1 MMMMTLDHATI
12 IDRLR
17 HTFGIESSAIDWLTS
32 YLTNRSQFVKFGDV
46 LSPPTHCSIGVPQG
60 SVLGPILFSLFISPV
75 AGVIS
80 NFGVSFHQ
88 FADDTQLYIGID
100 PKSIVESLDSG
111 HPGQMQSCGP
121 RLVHKQWPGT
131 QPIEVRSS
139 LHGHQNETTFSR
151 EHRQGISDR
160 MWYIASWEHQKSWSD
175 TGLGTLSVQTCQQHL
190 QNITLPH
197 PSPSTYPTISGLR
210 DREDNWMRHRRITP
224 GLLQQHPVWYFSRKF
239 EEASDCAE
247 CSS

>member
-1 MMMMTLDHATI
+1 MLKILNDVYTTADGQRSTCLVALDLSAAFDTLDHATI

-100 PKSIVESLDSG
+100 QNPLSNHWTSWTNAV
-111 HPGQMQSCGP
+111 
-121 RLVHKQWPGT
+121 
-131 QPIEVRSS
+131 VRSS
-139 LHGHQNETTFSR
+139 TGSQTTAWHSTHRSPKFSSWAPER
-151 EHRQGISDR
+151 N
-160 MWYIASWEHQKSWSD
+160 YIQS
-175 TGLGTLSVQTCQQHL
+175 GT
-190 QNITLPH
+190 
-197 PSPSTYPTISGLR
+197 SPRY
-210 DREDNWMRHRRITP
+210 
-224 GLLQQHPVWYFSRKF
+224 Q
-239 EEASDCAE
+239 
-247 CSS
+247 

>member
-1 MMMMTLDHATI
+1 MLKILNDVYTTADGQRSTCLVALDLSAAFDTLDHATI

-17 HTFGIESSAIDWLTS
+17 HTFGIESSAIDWLTA

-60 SVLGPILFSLFISPV
+60 SVLGPILFSLFISLV

-88 FADDTQLYIGID
+88 FADDTQLYVYRHR
-100 PKSIVESLDSG
+100 PKIHCRITG

-160 MWYIASWEHQKSWSD
+160 M
-175 TGLGTLSVQTCQQHL
+175 
-190 QNITLPH
+190 
-197 PSPSTYPTISGLR
+197 
-210 DREDNWMRHRRITP
+210 
-224 GLLQQHPVWYFSRKF
+224 
-239 EEASDCAE
+239 
-247 CSS
+247 